1 VAARFERFSR
11 PLGWLGPAVLVGSL
25 LPFAVIAWRAWR
37 GALGA
42 NPIATALNQLGL
54 LALIFLVSSLACT
67 PLKLVFGWTWPLRL
81 RKQLGLFGFFTAL
94 AHFST
99 YVVLDQQL
107 ALGTLVADVAKRPFI
122 AFGFAALVI
131 LIPVAWTSG
140 KDAPKRLGYARWKR
154 IHWLV
159 YPAAVLACL
168 HFLVRV
174 KADLREPAIYA
185 GFVAIL
191 LLVRVAAKLRDR
203 LRARA
208 VE

>member
-1 VAARFERFSR
+1 
-11 PLGWLGPAVLVGSL
+11 VLCGSL
-25 LPFAVIAWRAWR
+25 IPFAVIAWRAWR

-54 LALIFLVSSLACT
+54 LALIFLLASLACT
-67 PLKLVFGWTWPLRL
+67 PLKLVFGWTWQMRL
-81 RKQLGLFGFFTAL
+81 RKTLGLLGFFCAL

-107 ALGTLVADVAKRPFI
+107 AIGTLLADVVKRPFI
-122 AFGFAALVI
+122 AFGFAALVV
-131 LIPVAWTSG
+131 LVPVAWTSS
-140 KDAPKRLGYARWKR
+140 KDAPKRLGFQRWKR

-159 YPAAVLACL
+159 YPAAVLASL

-185 GFVAIL
+185 GIIATL
-191 LLVRVAAKLRDR
+191 LLVRVGAKLRDR
-203 LRARA
+203 LRARKA
-208 VE
+208 S